1 MAPTV
6 GPFSTALEMLA
17 ALDAREISSVELV
30 ELHLQQIDEA
40 RCRAERDRGPDARPG
55 ARGARGAPTKR
66 GPRAS
71 GGAPRAA
78 DDAEGVDARRGA
90 PSIRRHRAAEGL
102 PPDAGRP
109 GRAKRLRRGRM
120 SVGQDE
126 HPRRVERLAGRQ
138 PGLRTHQQPV
148 GSDAHAGGQHGR
160 WLRSP
165 RRRDDAARD
174 RERHR
179 WLDPRARR
187 VLRRVR
193 PPSVG
198 DGDPPSRVLSVRRC
212 PEPRGR
218 DGGAGSPRAKRARS
232 RAPLR
237 RGHWTG
243 RR

>member
-6 GPFSTALEMLA
+6 GPFSTAIEMLA

-30 ELHLQQIDEA
+30 ELHLQQIEA
-40 RCRAERDRGPDARPG
+40 HDPALNAIVVRTPDRALEAAR
-55 ARGARGAPTKR
+55 APTKR

-71 GGAPRAA
+71 GGAPWAA
-78 DDAEGVDARRGA
+78 DDAEGVDARRGP
-90 PSIRRHRAAEGL
+90 PSIRGHRAAEGL

-109 GRAKRLRRGRM
+109 GRGERLRRGRM
-120 SVGQDE
+120 SVGEDE

-148 GSDAHAGGQHGR
+148 GSDAHAWGQHGR
-160 WLRSP
+160 WLRGP

-187 VLRRVR
+187 VLRRCTATVR
-193 PPSVG
+193 RRRRSPEPA
-198 DGDPPSRVLSVRRC
+198 PSRSQM
-212 PEPRGR
+212 PRTP
-218 DGGAGSPRAKRARS
+218 GS
-232 RAPLR
+232 
-237 RGHWTG
+237 
-243 RR
+243 